1 MMNELQ
7 KAPVVIIGIGEI
19 GSVMARGFLRT
30 GRSVIPVTRNMD
42 LAEQA
47 ERIPIPEAVVVAV
60 GETALPEV
68 LADMPTVWKDRLILI
83 QNELLPKDWQAFDLN
98 PTVISVWFE
107 KKKGQDVKVV
117 VASPIFGKHAELLA
131 DALAELDIPTE
142 VLSDPDQLV
151 FELLRKNYYILTSNI
166 AGLKVGGT
174 VSELWTDHQKF
185 AEDVI
190 ADIHIIQEYLVG
202 KKLDKGEL
210 TTAMLLAF
218 EGDPDHGCMGRSAPA
233 RLQRALEIA
242 DKAGLEVPTLKSL
255 AL

>member
-1 MMNELQ
+1 M
-7 KAPVVIIGIGEI
+7 
-19 GSVMARGFLRT
+19 
-30 GRSVIPVTRNMD
+30 
-42 LAEQA
+42 
-47 ERIPIPEAVVVAV
+47 
-60 GETALPEV
+60 
-68 LADMPTVWKDRLILI
+68 
-83 QNELLPKDWQAFDLN
+83 
-98 PTVISVWFE
+98 
-107 KKKGQDVKVV
+107 
-117 VASPIFGKHAELLA
+117 
-131 DALAELDIPTE
+131 
-142 VLSDPDQLV
+142 
-151 FELLRKNYYILTSNI
+151 RKNYHILTSNI

-242 DKAGLEVPTLKSL
+242 NKAGLEVPTLKSL